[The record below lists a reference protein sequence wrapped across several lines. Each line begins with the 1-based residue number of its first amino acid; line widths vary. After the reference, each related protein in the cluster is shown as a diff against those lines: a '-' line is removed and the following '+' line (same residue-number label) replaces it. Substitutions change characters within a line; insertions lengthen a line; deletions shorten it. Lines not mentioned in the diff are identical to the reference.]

1 MHGRPAP
8 ARPASGAGAG
18 GGAASGPATPPARV
32 PVPPASKNGQSQ
44 TTPPRPPF
52 SRPRPTGAPLLLLLS
67 DLHLG
72 RGTRAQT
79 RAAERDAVA
88 LLRAHEG
95 RIVPDAG
102 AEGGAAL
109 VLMGDVYD
117 QFIEYRHLVP
127 KGAARLVGVLAEW
140 ADRGAEVVYVVG
152 NRDPWHVDFFEGEL
166 GVRVVDAW
174 ETRRAGR
181 TLYIAHGDGHGAA
194 RGLADRL
201 THRLQP
207 LLRSPLMA
215 RLYRMGLPGDAGYA
229 LARHVARRFGTDG
242 TPEPAAARR
251 LADAARDRLRRTGAD
266 VVAFGH
272 SHAAAL
278 ETVAPGAPGRTPPGR
293 GGVYLNPGY
302 WFGARTFATVGADGP
317 ALFRWTDGAAV
328 PLARPALARDVQGSP
343 L

>member
-1 MHGRPAP
+1 MGRARPPRPAP
-8 ARPASGAGAG
+8 R
-18 GGAASGPATPPARV
+18 
-32 PVPPASKNGQSQ
+32 
-44 TTPPRPPF
+44 
-52 SRPRPTGAPLLLLLS
+52 SRPSPPGRSLLLLLS

-72 RGTRAQT
+72 RGTRAET

-95 RIVPDAG
+95 ALVPDAG
-102 AEGGAAL
+102 AAGGAAL
-109 VLMGDVYD
+109 VLLGDVYD
-117 QFIEYRHLVP
+117 QYIEYRHLVP

-166 GVRVVDAW
+166 GVRVVDVW

-181 TLYIAHGDGHGAA
+181 TLYIAHGDGHGTA
-194 RGLADRL
+194 RGPAERL

-207 LLRSPLMA
+207 ILRAPLMA

-229 LARHVARRFGTDG
+229 LARWTARRFGTDG
-242 TPEPAAARR
+242 APDPADARR
-251 LADAARDRLRRTGAD
+251 LADAAHDRLRTTAAD

-278 ETVAPGAPGRTPPGR
+278 ETTPGAPGR

-302 WFGARTFATVGADGP
+302 WFGARTFARLDADGP
-317 ALFRWTDGAAV
+317 ALLRWADGAAV
-328 PLARPALARDVQGSP
+328 PLARPAPARAPAAP

>member
-1 MHGRPAP
+1 MGRAE
-8 ARPASGAGAG
+8 
-18 GGAASGPATPPARV
+18 
-32 PVPPASKNGQSQ
+32 

-52 SRPRPTGAPLLLLLS
+52 SALPARARPLLLLLS

-72 RGTRAQT
+72 RGTRDQT

-95 RIVPDAG
+95 RVVPDAG
-102 AEGGAAL
+102 AGSGAAL
-109 VLMGDVYD
+109 VLLGDVYD

-127 KGAARLVGVLAEW
+127 KAAPRLVGVLAEW

-166 GVRVVDAW
+166 GVRVVDVW

-194 RGLADRL
+194 RGPAERL

-207 LLRSPLMA
+207 ILRSPLMA

-242 TPEPAAARR
+242 TPDPADARR
-251 LADAARDRLRRTGAD
+251 LAVAARDRLRRTGAD

-278 ETVAPGAPGRTPPGR
+278 ETVAGGPGR

-302 WFGARTFATVGADGP
+302 WFGARTFARLDADGP
-317 ALFRWTDGAAV
+317 ALLRWADGAAV
-328 PLARPALARDVQGSP
+328 PLARPAPARAAAAP